1 MSEFPVISVS
11 DLVNA
16 FKEVVET
23 ALPPCSVEGEISN
36 CRKSPSGHWY
46 LTLKDEHAE
55 ISAVI
60 WRSAAQRIR
69 FEPKDGMKCL
79 ATGSLQ
85 VYVARG
91 TCQFVIAKLM
101 PQGVGELEM
110 AFRQLRDKLSAE
122 GLFDESRKRPIPGIP
137 RRIALVTSPSSAA
150 VRDMVQVITRR
161 WPSARIVIVPVR
173 VQGEGAAED
182 IARGLRLVHRIPDVD
197 VVITG
202 RGGGSLEDLWCFNT
216 EIVARA
222 IAACRLP
229 VIAAVGHEIDVS
241 IADLV
246 ADRRALTPSEAGELV
261 VPSATDLRDALRHIA
276 DRMRQTLRDR
286 LERMRL
292 KLSAIEARSVIQ
304 RPMTLVD
311 QRRMDLDVC
320 GERAT
325 RAIQLMTERRRRELG
340 SVAASLQALS
350 PLQVLARGYSLTQ
363 RYDGTIVRNAND
375 VSTGDVLR
383 TQLAGG
389 VIFSKVSEPA

>member
-60 WRSAAQRIR
+60 WRSAAQRMR

-182 IARGLRLVHRIPDVD
+182 IARGLRMVHRIPDVD

>member
-60 WRSAAQRIR
+60 WRSAAQRMR